1 MKKIYMILAAITL
14 LSLSLNAQSS
24 LYTTKQAAQRVD
36 KSKDAY
42 KAVNEFVRSLNSGT
56 RAAPENAVPVPYYN
70 SFNTTAERGQMG
82 FYDANNDANDGYGE
96 WGFSYSDDSQTNI
109 DARYYYNSSGSA
121 NDYLFIGVP
130 VILEPGVSYKF
141 SMDVVTGG
149 YTERYEVV
157 MFDELT
163 TTSIAAATQI
173 IPVTS
178 TSSTTVT
185 RIESQPFTVNQE
197 CYMYL
202 AVHCVSA
209 ADQYYL
215 AVDNLAIEAENMDD
229 LSVAIS
235 APRSAHAGETATVT
249 ATVTNNGTN
258 AVPGYT
264 INITANGN
272 VILTQTVTTSLAV
285 GASATYTV
293 QYPATSADAGQTVNF
308 EAQVVYTDDIPS
320 NNTAAASM
328 MVLPTPPPE
337 NVQASVSGQS
347 ATMTWD
353 APTITPV
360 AATENFDDTSTF
372 PSFSNG
378 GITDSQH
385 SGTFGDWTLYEPSG
399 HNVYGPQGG
408 SFPNINQ
415 PSAWMVMDPA
425 AGGWGIDNPH
435 SGSQFL
441 VSFCDAVS
449 VGGSIPATDHWLISP
464 ELSGDAQTITFWER
478 VITTQYGN
486 ETYEVWA
493 SSTDNDPSSFSRV
506 QSFSSDATSWTQRSV
521 TLPAGTKYFAIRHT
535 STDIFGLMID
545 DITYVAAPL
554 EPVSYNV
561 YLDGQLV
568 GNVDA
573 NTFSY
578 TFNNLADGEYECAVS
593 AVYEGGY
600 ESEAVPATFTI
611 HNEEMTA
618 TPDIDYEVVGDN
630 VVITATGDGTVTL
643 TVGDQTASGDGS
655 ASITVPRQLFDYVV
669 TATATA
675 QESGKLVST
684 EATEDITIPGK
695 GGSGWLPMDGTYT
708 GNEALSFIDEATQKP
723 IVFVDQFI
731 GETMYNQHPDKYE
744 YVLKEEATGETSS
757 TVPVT
762 VYKTSSTVNGLY
774 TLEEVENDK
783 NLELKA
789 NVVNSTMVYDIKTD
803 NNMFYYGLFR
813 GEKNGNY
820 PIIDIAHRYSML
832 QQSIEQTD
840 DNVTSFFSE
849 ALNNNVMP
857 DYNNIG
863 DGTVKRVDMEYV
875 EGQQNDW
882 IDYVPVIWTF
892 GHNTGRTDGKN
903 NSYGSDIKR
912 SVLGGVTPDF
922 IRGTLST
929 NNDVHQNDY
938 GTWDAPNNEKYCVY
952 TPFMRV
958 SGFSPD
964 DYNANDGDQ
973 YTFEPYMFRVWCVYD
988 QARDFTRNS
997 DGQLIDNGV
1006 TSDME
1011 DGTFLL
1017 QTVYV
1022 DDPSLSSIYFG
1033 KEQWVEADGRLPYT
1047 FGVPVSVANDPS
1059 ALKFIIRFYYKRSVV
1074 EGGTQPSGLRGN
1086 RDGGEEYYI
1095 AEATGD
1101 GQDITTGIFD
1111 MFMGKSVV
1119 DVTYVNAQGMKSD
1132 KPFDGVNI
1140 VITRY
1145 SDGSTSTSKII
1156 R

>member
-14 LSLSLNAQSS
+14 LSLSLNAQLKATKNGNVVQPYVSTKKVDIK
-24 LYTTKQAAQRVD
+24 LDGYFPAGPLRAGEVTPPYTC
-36 KSKDAY
+36 
-42 KAVNEFVRSLNSGT
+42 
-56 RAAPENAVPVPYYN
+56 
-70 SFNTTAERGQMG
+70 G
-82 FYDANNDANDGYGE
+82 FSDSELEGWSYMDANGDNSTWGISGE
-96 WGFSYSDDSQTNI
+96 Q
-109 DARYYYNSSGSA
+109 ARYTYNSSNA
-121 NDYLFIGVP
+121 ADDWLFT
-130 VILEPGVSYKF
+130 PGVYLVAGRIYSFALDTKAQSTTYPERLEVKLLTEISQDGINNATSVIGSTNVTYTSYNTLSNGNVTVSTTGYYYF
-141 SMDVVTGG
+141 GIHAISNQDMYYLWVDNVVIDVVS
-149 YTERYEVV
+149 
-157 MFDELT
+157 D
-163 TTSIAAATQI
+163 
-173 IPVTS
+173 PV
-178 TSSTTVT
+178 
-185 RIESQPFTVNQE
+185 
-197 CYMYL
+197 
-202 AVHCVSA
+202 H
-209 ADQYYL
+209 
-215 AVDNLAIEAENMDD
+215 D
-229 LSVAIS
+229 LGITLS
-235 APRSAHAGETATVT
+235 APTMVNAGGTITVQ
-249 ATVTNNGTN
+249 ATVTNTGDY
-258 AVPGYT
+258 AESGYT
-264 INITANGN
+264 VNFTANGN
-272 VILTQTVTTSLAV
+272 VISTQIGGSLAV
-285 GASATYTV
+285 GASETFTI
-293 QYPATSADAGQTVNF
+293 QLSTTGSDGGTTVNF
-308 EAQVVYTDDIPS
+308 GANVICADDAEAS
-320 NNTAAASM
+320 NDNATASTAVIAM
-328 MVLPTPPPE
+328 PPPE
-337 NVQASVSGQS
+337 NVQASVNGQS
-347 ATMTWD
+347 ATMTWE
-353 APTITPV
+353 APTITPPTV
-360 AATENFDDTSTF
+360 TEGFDNTGDFPTF
-372 PSFSNG
+372 SIG
-378 GITDSQH
+378 GITSTQH
-385 SGTFGDWTLYEPSG
+385 TGTIGDWTVYDSSG
-399 HNVYGPQGG
+399 HFVYSPQNTP
-408 SFPNINQ
+408 FENDNDPQ
-415 PSAWMVMDPA
+415 AWMVMNPSS
-425 AGGWGIDNPH
+425 AGWNIDTPH
-435 SGSQFL
+435 SGSQFMI
-441 VSFCDAVS
+441 SFCDA
-449 VGGSIPATDHWLISP
+449 GDENGDNIQATNHWLISP

-506 QSFSSDATSWTQRSV
+506 QSFSSNATTWTQRSV

-535 STDIFGLMID
+535 SNDIFGLMID

-593 AVYEGGY
+593 AVYDGGY
-600 ESEAVPATFTI
+600 ESAAVPATFTI
-611 HNEEMTA
+611 HNEEITA

-669 TATATA
+669 TAKATA
-675 QESGKLVST
+675 QESGKLVSN

-762 VYKTSSTVNGLY
+762 VYKTSSTLNGLY
-774 TLEEVENDK
+774 TLEEIENDK

-832 QQSIEQTD
+832 QQSIEQTG
-840 DNVTSFFSE
+840 DNVTSFFNE
-849 ALNNNVMP
+849 ALNNNVLP
-857 DYNNIG
+857 DYDNIG
-863 DGTVKRVDMEYV
+863 DGTVKRVDMEFV

-958 SGFSPD
+958 SGFSPE

-1006 TSDME
+1006 TEDME

-1022 DDPSLSSIYFG
+1022 DDPTLSSIYFG

-1047 FGVPVSVANDPS
+1047 FGVPVSVANNPS
-1059 ALKFIIRFYYKRSVV
+1059 VLKFIVRFYYKRSVV

-1111 MFMGKSVV
+1111 LFMGKSVV
-1119 DVTYVNAQGMKSD
+1119 GVTYVNAQGMKSD